1 MKDKK
6 NKVKLS
12 SRGAAFNPEILKKI
26 IEDVVLPSHHNLQL
40 DIDTKI
46 ENLAR
51 MMARSFKDID
61 GKILTVDQRVILL
74 KEEILRKIDGTN
86 TRIDDL
92 ALNRVKYSDFEIL
105 KKDVEF
111 LKTKFENKRVHGK

>member
-6 NKVKLS
+6 NKVRIS
-12 SRGAAFNPEILKKI
+12 SQVSIFTPETLKKI
-26 IEDVVLPSHHNLQL
+26 VEDVVLPSHHNLQL

-51 MMARSFKDID
+51 MMARSFKETDE
-61 GKILTVDQRVILL
+61 KVLTMDQRIILVR
-74 KEEILRKIDGTN
+74 EEILRKLDGTN
-86 TRIDDL
+86 VRIDDL
-92 ALNRVKYSDFEIL
+92 ALNRVKYVDFEIL

-111 LKTKFENKRVHGK
+111 LKAKFDRKRVHGK